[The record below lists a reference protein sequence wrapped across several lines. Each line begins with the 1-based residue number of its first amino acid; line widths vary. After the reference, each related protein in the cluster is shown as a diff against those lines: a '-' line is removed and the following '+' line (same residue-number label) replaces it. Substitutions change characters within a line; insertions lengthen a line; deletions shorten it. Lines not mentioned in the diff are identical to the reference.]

1 MSARSSR
8 WLILA
13 LLMACG
19 FVEGPRLAAD
29 EDQPPQTYAQGVT
42 RKLGRGVAN
51 VATAPLELIRVP
63 YLTSQRDGG
72 VAGVSV
78 GMVQGAWSVVVR
90 ELAGLVEVTTCLI
103 PLPRNFQP
111 LIRPEFI
118 YAHGDW
124 AP

>member
-1 MSARSSR
+1 MSARSGK
-8 WLILA
+8 WLMLA

-19 FVEGPRLAAD
+19 LGGPRLAAD
-29 EDQPPQTYAQGVT
+29 EDQPPQTYAKGVT

-63 YLTSQRDGG
+63 YLTGQRDGG
-72 VAGVSV
+72 LAGLSV

-90 ELAGLVEVTTCLI
+90 ELAGLVEVTTFLI
-103 PLPRNFQP
+103 PLPRDFQP
-111 LIRPEFI
+111 LIRPEFV
-118 YAHGDW
+118 YANGDW

>member
-1 MSARSSR
+1 MSARSGR
-8 WLILA
+8 WLMLA

-19 FVEGPRLAAD
+19 LGGPRLAAD

-72 VAGVSV
+72 VAGLSV

-90 ELAGLVEVTTCLI
+90 ELAGLVEVTTFLI
-103 PLPRNFQP
+103 PLPRSFQP
-111 LIRPEFI
+111 LIRPEFV

>member
-1 MSARSSR
+1 MSARSGR
-8 WLILA
+8 WLMLA

-19 FVEGPRLAAD
+19 VGPPRLAAD
-29 EDQPPQTYAQGVT
+29 DDQPPQSYAQGVT

-63 YLTSQRDGG
+63 YLTSQRDGD
-72 VAGVSV
+72 VAGLSV
-78 GMVQGAWSVVVR
+78 GMVQGVWSVVVR
-90 ELAGLVEVTTCLI
+90 ELAGLVEVTTFLV
-103 PLPRNFQP
+103 PLPRGFQP
-111 LIRPEFI
+111 FVRPEFV